1 MLLQLLHLLGR
12 VPVVRLQD
20 PDEVGDGQHPHK
32 VLPPGVP
39 QRGRPNTVVHQGEE
53 RLLNQELQE
62 TECTLI
68 LCEQTR
74 VCAILFF
81 VLVPY
86 PEMLSLG
93 SNKSQ

>member
-20 PDEVGDGQHPHK
+20 PDEVGDGEHPHK

-53 RLLNQELQE
+53 GLLHQELQE
-62 TECTLI
+62 TEITLI
-68 LCEQTR
+68 SCEQTR
-74 VCAILFF
+74 FYTNFF
-81 VLVPY
+81 FRSSPLP
-86 PEMLSLG
+86 
-93 SNKSQ
+93 